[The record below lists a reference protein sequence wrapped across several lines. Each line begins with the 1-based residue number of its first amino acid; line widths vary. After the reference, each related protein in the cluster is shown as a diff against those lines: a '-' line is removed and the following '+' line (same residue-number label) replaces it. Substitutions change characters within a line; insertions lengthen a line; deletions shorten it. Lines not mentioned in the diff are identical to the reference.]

1 MAVQKTVEID
11 GKEVTFKASA
21 AIPRLYRVKFRRDI
35 FKDMNDLMKD
45 IKANQKAA
53 QEKADKEDDEE
64 PESTL
69 SIESLEIFE
78 NIAYMMAKYADPNVP
93 DNIDEWLDQFETFSI
108 YMVMPKIVELWGMN
122 VEQQAESKKNFD
134 RLSAK

>member
-1 MAVQKTVEID
+1 MAVTKTIEID

-21 AIPRLYRVKFRRDI
+21 AVPRMYRIKFRRDI

-45 IKANQKAA
+45 IKSS
-53 QEKADKEDDEE
+53 DEE
-64 PESTL
+64 ISGL

-93 DNIDEWLDQFETFSI
+93 DNIDEWLEQFNTFSI
-108 YMVMPKIVELWGMN
+108 YMVMPHIVDLWGLN
-122 VEQQAESKKNFD
+122 IEQQAESKKNFE

>member
-1 MAVQKTVEID
+1 MAVTKTIEID

-21 AIPRLYRVKFRRDI
+21 AVPRMYRLKFRRDI
-35 FKDMNDLMKD
+35 FKDMRDLTKD
-45 IKANQKAA
+45 IKSS
-53 QEKADKEDDEE
+53 DENLSE
-64 PESTL
+64 L

-93 DNIDEWLDQFETFSI
+93 DNIDEWLEQFNTFSI
-108 YMVMPKIVELWGMN
+108 YMVMPHIVDLWGLN
-122 VEQQAESKKNFD
+122 IEQQAESKKNFD

>member
-1 MAVQKTVEID
+1 MAVTKTIEID

-21 AIPRLYRVKFRRDI
+21 AVPRMYRLKFRRDI
-35 FKDMNDLMKD
+35 FKDMGDLMKD
-45 IKANQKAA
+45 VQASD
-53 QEKADKEDDEE
+53 QEL
-64 PESTL
+64 SGL

-122 VEQQAESKKNFD
+122 VEQQAESKKNFE

>member
-1 MAVQKTVEID
+1 MAVTKTIEID

-21 AIPRLYRVKFRRDI
+21 AVPRMYRLKFRRDI
-35 FKDMNDLMKD
+35 FKDMGDLMKD
-45 IKANQKAA
+45 IKSS
-53 QEKADKEDDEE
+53 DEE
-64 PESTL
+64 ISGL

-93 DNIDEWLDQFETFSI
+93 DSIDEWLEQFNTFSI
-108 YMVMPKIVELWGMN
+108 YMVMPHIVDLWGLN
-122 VEQQAESKKNFD
+122 IEQQAESKKNFE

>member
-45 IKANQKAA
+45 IKANQ
-53 QEKADKEDDEE
+53 EE
-64 PESTL
+64 ESGL
-69 SIESLEIFE
+69 KIESLEIFE

>member
-45 IKANQKAA
+45 IKANQ
-53 QEKADKEDDEE
+53 DEE
-64 PESTL
+64 SGL
-69 SIESLEIFE
+69 KIESLEIFE

>member
-1 MAVQKTVEID
+1 MAVTKTIEID

-21 AIPRLYRVKFRRDI
+21 AVPRMYRLKFRRDI
-35 FKDMNDLMKD
+35 FKDMGDLMKD
-45 IKANQKAA
+45 INASD
-53 QEKADKEDDEE
+53 QEI
-64 PESTL
+64 SGL

-93 DNIDEWLDQFETFSI
+93 DNIDEWLEQFNTFSI
-108 YMVMPKIVELWGMN
+108 YMVMPHIVDLWGLN
-122 VEQQAESKKNFD
+122 IEQQAESKKNFE

>member
-1 MAVQKTVEID
+1 MAVTKTIEID

-21 AIPRLYRVKFRRDI
+21 AVPRMYRLKFRRDI
-35 FKDMNDLMKD
+35 FKDMRDLTKD
-45 IKANQKAA
+45 IKSS
-53 QEKADKEDDEE
+53 DENLSE
-64 PESTL
+64 L

-93 DNIDEWLDQFETFSI
+93 DNIDEWLEQFNTFSI
-108 YMVMPKIVELWGMN
+108 YMVMPHIVDLWGLN
-122 VEQQAESKKNFD
+122 IEQQAESKKNFE

>member
-1 MAVQKTVEID
+1 MAVTKTIEID

-21 AIPRLYRVKFRRDI
+21 AVPRMYRLKFRRDI
-35 FKDMNDLMKD
+35 FKDMGDLMKD
-45 IKANQKAA
+45 VQASD
-53 QEKADKEDDEE
+53 QEL
-64 PESTL
+64 SGL

-93 DNIDEWLDQFETFSI
+93 DNIDEWLEQFNTFSI
-108 YMVMPKIVELWGMN
+108 YMVMPHIVDLWGLN
-122 VEQQAESKKNFD
+122 IEQQAESKKNFE

>member
-1 MAVQKTVEID
+1 MAVTKTIEID

-21 AIPRLYRVKFRRDI
+21 AVPRMYRLKFRRDI
-35 FKDMNDLMKD
+35 FKDMGDLMKD
-45 IKANQKAA
+45 VQASD
-53 QEKADKEDDEE
+53 QEL
-64 PESTL
+64 SGL

-93 DNIDEWLDQFETFSI
+93 DNIDEWLEQFNTFSI
-108 YMVMPKIVELWGMN
+108 YMVMPHIVDLWGLN
-122 VEQQAESKKNFD
+122 IEQQAESKKNFD

>member
-21 AIPRLYRVKFRRDI
+21 AIPRMYRLKFRRDI
-35 FKDMNDLMKD
+35 FKDMGDLMKD
-45 IKANQKAA
+45 IKGS
-53 QEKADKEDDEE
+53 DEE
-64 PESTL
+64 ISGL

-93 DNIDEWLDQFETFSI
+93 DNIDEWLEQFNTFSI
-108 YMVMPKIVELWGMN
+108 YMVMPHIVDLWGLN
-122 VEQQAESKKNFD
+122 IEQQAESKKNFE

>member
-35 FKDMNDLMKD
+35 FKDMSDLMKD
-45 IKANQKAA
+45 IKNQKAN
-53 QEKADKEDDEE
+53 QEANEDEE
-64 PESTL
+64 SNL

>member
-53 QEKADKEDDEE
+53 QEKAEKEDDEE

>member
-1 MAVQKTVEID
+1 MAVTKTIEID

-21 AIPRLYRVKFRRDI
+21 AVPRMYRLKFRRDI
-35 FKDMNDLMKD
+35 FKDMGDLMKD
-45 IKANQKAA
+45 VQASD
-53 QEKADKEDDEE
+53 QEL
-64 PESTL
+64 SGL

-93 DNIDEWLDQFETFSI
+93 DDIDEWLEQFNTFSI
-108 YMVMPKIVELWGMN
+108 YMVMPHIVDLWGLN
-122 VEQQAESKKNFD
+122 IEQQAESKKNFE

>member
-1 MAVQKTVEID
+1 MAVTKTIEID

-21 AIPRLYRVKFRRDI
+21 AVPRMYRLKFRRDI
-35 FKDMNDLMKD
+35 FKDMGDLMKD
-45 IKANQKAA
+45 INASD
-53 QEKADKEDDEE
+53 QEI
-64 PESTL
+64 SGL

-93 DNIDEWLDQFETFSI
+93 DSIDEWLEQFNTFSI
-108 YMVMPKIVELWGMN
+108 YLVMPHIIDLWGLN
-122 VEQQAESKKNFD
+122 IEQQAESKKNFE

>member
-1 MAVQKTVEID
+1 MAVTKTIEID

-21 AIPRLYRVKFRRDI
+21 AVPRMDRLKFRRDI
-35 FKDMNDLMKD
+35 FKDMGDLMKD
-45 IKANQKAA
+45 IKSS
-53 QEKADKEDDEE
+53 DEE
-64 PESTL
+64 ISGL

-93 DNIDEWLDQFETFSI
+93 DNIDEWLEQFNTFSI
-108 YMVMPKIVELWGMN
+108 YMVMPHIVDLWGLN
-122 VEQQAESKKNFD
+122 IEQQAESKKNFE

>member
-45 IKANQKAA
+45 IKANQ
-53 QEKADKEDDEE
+53 EE
-64 PESTL
+64 ESGL
-69 SIESLEIFE
+69 KIESLEIFE

-122 VEQQAESKKNFD
+122 VEQQAESKKNFE

>member
-1 MAVQKTVEID
+1 MAVTKTIEID

-21 AIPRLYRVKFRRDI
+21 AVPRMYRLKFRRDI
-35 FKDMNDLMKD
+35 FKDMGDLMKD
-45 IKANQKAA
+45 IKSS
-53 QEKADKEDDEE
+53 DEE
-64 PESTL
+64 ISGL

-93 DNIDEWLDQFETFSI
+93 DDIDEWLEQFNTFSI
-108 YMVMPKIVELWGMN
+108 YMVMPHIVDLWGLN
-122 VEQQAESKKNFD
+122 IEQQAESKKNFD

>member
-53 QEKADKEDDEE
+53 QEKAEKEDDEE

-93 DNIDEWLDQFETFSI
+93 DSIDEWLDQFETFSI

-122 VEQQAESKKNFD
+122 VEQEAESKKNFD

>member
-1 MAVQKTVEID
+1 MAVTKTIEID

-21 AIPRLYRVKFRRDI
+21 AVPRMYRLKFRRDI

-45 IKANQKAA
+45 IKSS
-53 QEKADKEDDEE
+53 DEE
-64 PESTL
+64 ISGL

-93 DNIDEWLDQFETFSI
+93 DNIDEWLEQFNTFSI
-108 YMVMPKIVELWGMN
+108 YMVMPHIVDLWGLN
-122 VEQQAESKKNFD
+122 IEQQAESKKNFE

>member
-1 MAVQKTVEID
+1 MAVTKTIEID

-21 AIPRLYRVKFRRDI
+21 AVPRMYRIKFRRDI
-35 FKDMNDLMKD
+35 FKDMGDLMKD
-45 IKANQKAA
+45 IKSS
-53 QEKADKEDDEE
+53 DEE
-64 PESTL
+64 ISGL

-93 DNIDEWLDQFETFSI
+93 DSIDEWLEQFNTFSI
-108 YMVMPKIVELWGMN
+108 YMVMPHIVDLWGLN
-122 VEQQAESKKNFD
+122 IEQQAESKKNFE

>member
-1 MAVQKTVEID
+1 MAVTKTVEID

-21 AIPRLYRVKFRRDI
+21 AVPRMYRLKFRRDI
-35 FKDMNDLMKD
+35 FKDMGDLMKD
-45 IKANQKAA
+45 VQASD
-53 QEKADKEDDEE
+53 QEL
-64 PESTL
+64 SGL

-93 DNIDEWLDQFETFSI
+93 DNIDEWLEQFNTFSI
-108 YMVMPKIVELWGMN
+108 YMVMPHIVDLWGLN
-122 VEQQAESKKNFD
+122 IEQQAESKKNFD

>member
-45 IKANQKAA
+45 IKANQ
-53 QEKADKEDDEE
+53 EE
-64 PESTL
+64 ESGL
-69 SIESLEIFE
+69 KIESLEIFE

-122 VEQQAESKKNFD
+122 VEQQAETKKNFD

>member
-45 IKANQKAA
+45 IKANQ
-53 QEKADKEDDEE
+53 EE
-64 PESTL
+64 ESGL
-69 SIESLEIFE
+69 NIESLEIFE

-93 DNIDEWLDQFETFSI
+93 DSIDEWLDQFGTFSI

>member
-1 MAVQKTVEID
+1 MAVTKTIEID

-21 AIPRLYRVKFRRDI
+21 AVPRMYRLKFRRDI
-35 FKDMNDLMKD
+35 FKDMGDLMKD
-45 IKANQKAA
+45 IKSS
-53 QEKADKEDDEE
+53 DEE
-64 PESTL
+64 ISGL

-93 DNIDEWLDQFETFSI
+93 DDIDEWLEQFNTFSI
-108 YMVMPKIVELWGMN
+108 YMVMPHIVDLWGLN
-122 VEQQAESKKNFD
+122 TEQQAESKKNFE

>member
-35 FKDMNDLMKD
+35 FKDMSDLMKD

>member
-35 FKDMNDLMKD
+35 FKDMSDLMKD

-69 SIESLEIFE
+69 RIESLEIFE
-78 NIAYMMAKYADPNVP
+78 NIAYMMAK
-93 DNIDEWLDQFETFSI
+93 
-108 YMVMPKIVELWGMN
+108 
-122 VEQQAESKKNFD
+122 
-134 RLSAK
+134 

>member
-11 GKEVTFKASA
+11 GKEVTFKASP

-45 IKANQKAA
+45 IKANQ
-53 QEKADKEDDEE
+53 EE
-64 PESTL
+64 ESGL
-69 SIESLEIFE
+69 KIESLEIFE

-122 VEQQAESKKNFD
+122 VEQQAESKKNFE

>member
-1 MAVQKTVEID
+1 MAVQKMVEID

-35 FKDMNDLMKD
+35 FKDMSDLMKD
-45 IKANQKAA
+45 IKANQ
-53 QEKADKEDDEE
+53 EE
-64 PESTL
+64 ESGL
-69 SIESLEIFE
+69 KIESLEIFE

>member
-35 FKDMNDLMKD
+35 FKDMSDLMKD
-45 IKANQKAA
+45 IKANQ
-53 QEKADKEDDEE
+53 EE
-64 PESTL
+64 ESGL
-69 SIESLEIFE
+69 NIESLEIFE

>member
-1 MAVQKTVEID
+1 MAVTKTIEID

-21 AIPRLYRVKFRRDI
+21 AVPRMYRLKFRRDI

-45 IKANQKAA
+45 INGSE
-53 QEKADKEDDEE
+53 QEI
-64 PESTL
+64 SGL

-78 NIAYMMAKYADPNVP
+78 NIAYMMAKYADPNVS
-93 DNIDEWLDQFETFSI
+93 DSIDEWLEQFNTFSI
-108 YMVMPKIVELWGMN
+108 YLVMPHIIDLWGLN
-122 VEQQAESKKNFD
+122 IEQQAESKKNFE